1 MPSTAWLAWAAINS
15 YRSFS
20 ATTVRLPPLLVL
32 PGTQSWWET
41 SGPFPAPGSFFT
53 KSTILVWLWCWRHRP
68 AAELADLREV
78 LDADDAIDGQTTA
91 DEVANSKPDPEVF
104 VTAMENASIDP
115 RRALAIG
122 DSVWDI
128 RSARAAGIACVT
140 VETGGFSQHEL
151 NEAGSARVYRDVNEL
166 LSQLFTSPIA
176 SLLKT

>member
-1 MPSTAWLAWAAINS
+1 
-15 YRSFS
+15 
-20 ATTVRLPPLLVL
+20 
-32 PGTQSWWET
+32 
-41 SGPFPAPGSFFT
+41 
-53 KSTILVWLWCWRHRP
+53 
-68 AAELADLREV
+68 
-78 LDADDAIDGQTTA
+78 
-91 DEVANSKPDPEVF
+91 
-104 VTAMENASIDP
+104 MENASIDP